1 MFWTSRSRPKKA
13 RAPQHWISVAS
24 VDRILYVEQTKLT
37 AEPTFLVGCQ
47 HLQYKNTNIFFFYR
61 QCVWYLRFLD
71 EWAILCAT
79 YILPVLI
86 YAEGL
91 LVVGVK
97 PRGHTSQAS
106 VKLPS
111 TIDMTGPGRRG
122 EGGSN
127 IFIIFLWAGQGFSL
141 PLTVPHLV
149 RETFLS
155 RL

>member
-1 MFWTSRSRPKKA
+1 M
-13 RAPQHWISVAS
+13 
-24 VDRILYVEQTKLT
+24 
-37 AEPTFLVGCQ
+37 
-47 HLQYKNTNIFFFYR
+47 
-61 QCVWYLRFLD
+61 RFLD

-111 TIDMTGPGRRG
+111 TIDMTGPGERG
-122 EGGSN
+122 
-127 IFIIFLWAGQGFSL
+127 AQ
-141 PLTVPHLV
+141 
-149 RETFLS
+149 TFLLFFYGQAKAS
-155 RL
+155 LCL